1 MKTLK
6 TETTWI
12 DNIIPEGIP
21 LNSTTL
27 ITGPGGSGKPLIGEI
42 FVSEWLKNGG
52 SVIFMSLQYPNKEF
66 IIESIKSVAGINL
79 NDYIK
84 KIKFIQLDVE
94 IPGYKKTNSE
104 VINANLVKPDVWDKV
119 LDIASKDLPNEGPG
133 ILIFGSALNLLLFS
147 PTYSDSILE
156 KIKSTIT
163 SNIDKTYIFSV
174 STTAKAEQIAE
185 LEKVADNLILSR
197 NEKEPFRLFMKI
209 LRMKDVR
216 FKSTE
221 IQVPIP
227 TTTFLHI
234 KEIADHSRKKVIPAI
249 LKI

>member
-52 SVIFMSLQYPNKEF
+52 SVIFMSLQYPTKEF

-104 VINANLVKPDVWDKV
+104 VINANRL
-119 LDIASKDLPNEGPG
+119 NRMFG
-133 ILIFGSALNLLLFS
+133 IKF
-147 PTYSDSILE
+147 
-156 KIKSTIT
+156 
-163 SNIDKTYIFSV
+163 
-174 STTAKAEQIAE
+174 
-185 LEKVADNLILSR
+185 
-197 NEKEPFRLFMKI
+197 
-209 LRMKDVR
+209 
-216 FKSTE
+216 
-221 IQVPIP
+221 
-227 TTTFLHI
+227 
-234 KEIADHSRKKVIPAI
+234 
-249 LKI
+249 